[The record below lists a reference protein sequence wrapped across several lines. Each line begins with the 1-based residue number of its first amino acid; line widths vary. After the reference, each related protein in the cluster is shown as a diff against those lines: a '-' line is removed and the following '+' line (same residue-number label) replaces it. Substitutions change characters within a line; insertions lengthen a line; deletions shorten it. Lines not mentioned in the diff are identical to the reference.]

1 MGVGVVVTLC
11 IKVTNIW
18 SRTGRQSIR
27 HPPKPLYKCISHSWR
42 AFYVSCTIPK
52 IISCLLLTFPS
63 NLLSNDANGSH
74 LYIFLKIIYWL
85 GLHTTGHFLIPI
97 WSFLAR
103 KWLPLGY
110 IGTTFEYSMGFWQR
124 DNTGYLVNGNI
135 YKRPPFPPQLHPH
148 LSLVPY
154 MYLHC
159 VNNPR

>member
-1 MGVGVVVTLC
+1 MIVIQVGCFYHNQGDLLINAFSWGVGVGVVVTLC

-85 GLHTTGHFLIPI
+85 GLHTTCHFLVISSPKMI
-97 WSFLAR
+97 TFRIYWHNFWVFYGILTKR
-103 KWLPLGY
+103 QYWLFG
-110 IGTTFEYSMGFWQR
+110 
-124 DNTGYLVNGNI
+124 
-135 YKRPPFPPQLHPH
+135 
-148 LSLVPY
+148 
-154 MYLHC
+154 
-159 VNNPR
+159 